1 MTRAVILSGLC
12 GAAMLAM
19 GLDLVAPLGVA
30 ASAVCDVTGV
40 ALVVFFVGSMDGI

>member
-1 MTRAVILSGLC
+1 MTRLVILSGVC

-30 ASAVCDVTGV
+30 ASGVRDAAGV